1 MLFDHVIDLMFICLQ
16 QIEERHD
23 VRPYVQVEVRPNN
36 IQTETQAMNIQS
48 NYSKCFDDD
57 GRLKRT
63 GQLYFNIKASI
74 QSSTC

>member
-1 MLFDHVIDLMFICLQ
+1 MFICLQ

-74 QSSTC
+74 QSSTG